1 MTDVEALALG
11 LAAYAG
17 VILIIALIAHS
28 RRCPLCPE
36 GVCRPYPG
44 ANATASHSHTRT
56 TSRAALRRLR
66 RMLLRGKADPG
77 GTCPPHESPRH
88 EWGKP

>member
-36 GVCRPYPG
+36 GVCRPCRPCARANGG
-44 ANATASHSHTRT
+44 AIRPDKSVDRGAVDPNG
-56 TSRAALRRLR
+56 RRKEYDYRIL
-66 RMLLRGKADPG
+66 
-77 GTCPPHESPRH
+77 
-88 EWGKP
+88 